1 MVHYWS
7 MNHSCY
13 IYNLSNCK
21 SPPTLID
28 DYDELGHLMCSHP
41 LHPFHYLE
49 HLHHMIPHRHLD
61 IKYERLQP
69 YKYAIYDD

>member
-1 MVHYWS
+1 
-7 MNHSCY
+7 
-13 IYNLSNCK
+13 
-21 SPPTLID
+21 
-28 DYDELGHLMCSHP
+28 LMCSHP

-61 IKYERLQP
+61 IKYEWLQP